1 MFEENSFVYTF
12 VANVILSGL
21 VYYPFVNKL
30 WYVNAEITVDCEL
43 CQHSPD
49 SYISFNSI
57 IHPIHPIRFD

>member
-43 CQHSPD
+43 CQHSP
-49 SYISFNSI
+49 ST
-57 IHPIHPIRFD
+57 